1 MVLLSLIKNKNI
13 NNLLPIIKN
22 RNINNLQ
29 SINNNKNNYDDLHS
43 II

>member
-22 RNINNLQ
+22 KNINYLQ
-29 SINNNKNNYDDLHS
+29 SINKNKNNYDDLHS